1 MNIMVKT
8 LLLRDVDLVARAVST
23 ERVPYEDSFCFG
35 ACFSCSLNSSGS

>member
-23 ERVPYEDSFCFG
+23 ERVPYEDSFVLERAFP
-35 ACFSCSLNSSGS
+35 AV